1 MLSKLRINN
10 NLFQLPKLVFNKL
23 KLSKLFKYP
32 PLRDEYITLFLNR
45 SLSWSFIVIIYNTYI
60 V

>member
-1 MLSKLRINN
+1 MGKHNVLNG
-10 NLFQLPKLVFNKL
+10 KL
-23 KLSKLFKYP
+23 KKETRKISSIIEARYP

-45 SLSWSFIVIIYNTYI
+45 SLSWSFIVIFDNTYI